1 VPVARRVL
9 RRYSCGMTHDAKNET
24 EEPKI
29 LHERDLMYFAASDSG
44 WVAARAQL
52 PDEAKS
58 ELVGLLAKH
67 APDHAMQQVLGDLQ
81 RAFADAVEAAVLER
95 VMAVAADV
103 SDAAKKPSAKLG
115 VYLRSRI
122 DELMAVLDENAISTE
137 TICALILEEP
147 LLERLVTLRLEE
159 RLTWQVTDPLR
170 NAPELTARHLVDV
183 LPELRW
189 QIDEGIKRGRIEAS
203 HDILTDAV
211 ATVIARTTGK
221 TPKRN
226 WNAQTDREAGF
237 GLDCCRVLAR
247 ALNLALPSEL
257 QREQPVDMAKA
268 WRRMVEGM
276 NLTD

>member
-1 VPVARRVL
+1 
-9 RRYSCGMTHDAKNET
+9 MTHDAKNET
-24 EEPKI
+24 CEPKI
-29 LHERDLMYFAASDSG
+29 LHERDLIHFAPSDSG
-44 WVAARAQL
+44 WAAARAQL

-58 ELVGLLAKH
+58 ELAGLLAKH
-67 APDHAMQQVLGDLQ
+67 VPDHAMQQVLGDLQ

-95 VMAVAADV
+95 GMAVAAEASV
-103 SDAAKKPSAKLG
+103 AAMKPSAKLG

-122 DELMAVLDENAISTE
+122 DELMTVLDDNAISPE
-137 TICALILEEP
+137 RICALVLEEP
-147 LLERLVTLRLEE
+147 VLERLVTLQVEE

-203 HDILTDAV
+203 HDTLADAV

-226 WNAQTDREAGF
+226 WNAHTEREAGF

-247 ALNLALPSEL
+247 ALNLALPL
-257 QREQPVDMAKA
+257 DLRRDQPVDMAKA

>member
-1 VPVARRVL
+1 
-9 RRYSCGMTHDAKNET
+9 MTYDAKNET
-24 EEPKI
+24 DEPKI
-29 LHERDLMYFAASDSG
+29 LYERDLIYFAASDTG

-58 ELVGLLAKH
+58 ELAGLLPKH
-67 APDHAMQQVLGDLQ
+67 ASDHAMQQVLGDLQ
-81 RAFADAVEAAVLER
+81 RAFADAVEAAILER
-95 VMAVAADV
+95 RMAVAADV

-115 VYLRSRI
+115 VYLRSRLDALI
-122 DELMAVLDENAISTE
+122 TVLDENATSPE
-137 TICALILEEP
+137 RICALVLEEP
-147 LLERLVTLRLEE
+147 VLERLVTLKLEE

-170 NAPELTARHLVDV
+170 NAAELAVQQLGDA

-203 HDILTDAV
+203 HDTLADAV
-211 ATVIARTTGK
+211 ATVITRTTGD

-226 WNAQTDREAGF
+226 WNAHTECEGGF

>member
-1 VPVARRVL
+1 MPVATRVL

-24 EEPKI
+24 DAPRI

-58 ELVGLLAKH
+58 ELAGLLAKH

-95 VMAVAADV
+95 AMVVAAEA
-103 SDAAKKPSAKLG
+103 SPEAKKPSAKLG

-122 DELMAVLDENAISTE
+122 DELMALLDEDDISAE
-137 TICALILEEP
+137 RICALVLEEP
-147 LLERLVTLRLEE
+147 TLDRLVTLQLEE

-170 NAPELTARHLVDV
+170 NAPELAVRHLVDV
-183 LPELRW
+183 FPALR
-189 QIDEGIKRGRIEAS
+189 QKIDEGIKRGRIEAS
-203 HDILTDAV
+203 HDILADAV
-211 ATVIARTTGK
+211 ATVIARTTGD

-226 WNAQTDREAGF
+226 WNGQTDQEAGF

-247 ALNLALPSEL
+247 ALNLALPL
-257 QREQPVDMAKA
+257 DLRRDQPVDMAKA
-268 WRRMVEGM
+268 WRRRVECM

>member
-1 VPVARRVL
+1 
-9 RRYSCGMTHDAKNET
+9 MTHDAKNET
-24 EEPKI
+24 DAPRI

-44 WVAARAQL
+44 WVADRAQL

-58 ELVGLLAKH
+58 DLGGLLAKY
-67 APDHAMQQVLGDLQ
+67 APDHGMEQVLGDLQ

-95 VMAVAADV
+95 AMAVAAEA
-103 SDAAKKPSAKLG
+103 SKEAKKPSAKLG

-122 DELMAVLDENAISTE
+122 DALMTVLDEDDISPE
-137 TICALILEEP
+137 HICALVLEEP
-147 LLERLVTLRLEE
+147 VLERLVTLQVEE
-159 RLTWQVTDPLR
+159 RLTWQVTDPLQ
-170 NAPELTARHLVDV
+170 NAPELAARHLVDV

-203 HDILTDAV
+203 HDILADAV
-211 ATVIARTTGK
+211 ATVIARTTGA

-226 WNAQTDREAGF
+226 WNAHTQSEAGF

-247 ALNLALPSEL
+247 ALNMALPPDL
-257 QREQPVDMAKA
+257 RREQPVDMAKA